1 MLRVSIWI
9 YEYQWWNY
17 EQRNVVRNRSDANH
31 NHRNIRIR
39 KICVHV
45 FSPWG
50 SLNRRFDSCDSAQFD
65 SVIYIFYFDKY
76 CSKIHEK
83 RYGQTRTHTHTH
95 THSRTI
101 LGEVSITHIVNRTY
115 LGRVTMSRVRI
126 DIKNRFYVENYPGN
140 MILSRFCIDIVLTSD
155 WCS

>member
-1 MLRVSIWI
+1 MSIWT
-9 YEYQWWNY
+9 YECQWWNY

-31 NHRNIRIR
+31 NRCNIRIR
-39 KICVHV
+39 KIWAHV

-50 SLNRRFDSCDSAQFD
+50 SLNRWFDNCDSAQFD

-83 RYGQTRTHTHTH
+83 CMAKHAHTHTHH

-126 DIKNRFYVENYPGN
+126 EIRNRFYVENYPGN
-140 MILSRFCIDIVLTSD
+140 MILSRFCIDIILTSD